1 MLLLPR
7 VPPPPRKDAE
17 AEGNT
22 HQVLLGDIFTGAG
35 VGRRVSHGVGEIV
48 GTRQTTDYR
57 MAPAPTPTLG
67 RVGEQP
73 GPRKMGWERTAIG
86 AESLGWGA
94 QGLVNIYHSQKGMG
108 WERAPPTL
116 PHRVKASPGSRAP

>member
-1 MLLLPR
+1 MQ
-7 VPPPPRKDAE
+7 KQK
-17 AEGNT
+17 GT
-22 HQVLLGDIFTGAG
+22 HTSFIGGGIFTGAG
-35 VGRRVSHGVGEIV
+35 VGRRVSHGVEIV
-48 GTRQTTDYR
+48 GTRQTRGYR

-67 RVGEQP
+67 RVEEQP

-94 QGLVNIYHSQKGMG
+94 QGLVNIDHSQKGMG